1 MKKKDVTRNTDQRFV
16 TKKLGCP
23 CSVNCHTQR
32 IQVRDPVKEGRESTQ
47 TTEHQQGVASL
58 SQLCKEA
65 TELAAKIGYPD
76 FVPNIMVL
84 LLARAT

>member
-1 MKKKDVTRNTDQRFV
+1 M
-16 TKKLGCP
+16 
-23 CSVNCHTQR
+23 
-32 IQVRDPVKEGRESTQ
+32 KEGRESTQ
-47 TTEHQQGVASL
+47 TTKHQQGFASL

-65 TELAAKIGYPD
+65 TELAATIVYTD

>member
-1 MKKKDVTRNTDQRFV
+1 M
-16 TKKLGCP
+16 
-23 CSVNCHTQR
+23 
-32 IQVRDPVKEGRESTQ
+32 KEGRESTQ
-47 TTEHQQGVASL
+47 TTKHQQGFASL

-65 TELAAKIGYPD
+65 TELAATIGYTD

>member
-1 MKKKDVTRNTDQRFV
+1 M
-16 TKKLGCP
+16 
-23 CSVNCHTQR
+23 
-32 IQVRDPVKEGRESTQ
+32 KEGRESTQ
-47 TTEHQQGVASL
+47 TTKHQQGVASL

-65 TELAAKIGYPD
+65 TELAATIVYTD

>member
-1 MKKKDVTRNTDQRFV
+1 M
-16 TKKLGCP
+16 
-23 CSVNCHTQR
+23 
-32 IQVRDPVKEGRESTQ
+32 KEGRESTE
-47 TTEHQQGVASL
+47 TTKHLQGVASL

-65 TELAAKIGYPD
+65 TELAATIGYTN